1 MRSQPSADTKVQT
14 VLSVFGVQPLRIG
27 GTETFAR
34 ELSLQLGQRGW
45 KSVLCF
51 ETRPAEEVARFL
63 DLPNVSLEVLEDSS
77 GLNLKS
83 TSELATLLRRH
94 QPEILHLHFTGFV
107 GLFPWL
113 AKLLSVRKIFFTDH
127 SSRPANY
134 VPRRAPFWKRALVRL
149 INYPITRVVCVSQ
162 YGCHCMRTLD
172 LLDGQRY
179 ELVYNGVDLTRV
191 EPNPARG
198 VEFRRRFGVSDSS
211 KVIVQVSWI
220 IPEKGIPDLLEVAQ
234 IVVARDPQ
242 AHFIIVGDGPYRE
255 QYMKQT
261 GEMGLSDNVTWTG
274 LVKDPFGEGVFD
286 AADIVCQFS
295 RWEELFGWMIAEAM
309 AHEKPIV
316 ATRVGGIPELVVA
329 GDTGY
334 LVERDDPD
342 AAAEKLLSLLSDSD
356 LRSKMGAAGC
366 RRVQTNFNL
375 RQNVEQLVRTYQLQ

>member
-1 MRSQPSADTKVQT
+1 MHT

-51 ETRPAEEVARFL
+51 QSKPAEEVARFL
-63 DLPNVSLEVLEDSS
+63 DLPNVSLEVLEDTTGS
-77 GLNLKS
+77 NLGAARK
-83 TSELATLLRRH
+83 LATLLKRH
-94 QPEILHLHFTGFV
+94 KPDILHLHFTGFV

-113 AKLLSVRKIFFTDH
+113 ATLLSVKKVFFTDH

-134 VPRRAPFWKRALVRL
+134 TPHRAPFWKRALVRL
-149 INYPITRVVCVSQ
+149 INYPITRVVCVSK

-172 LLDGQRY
+172 LLESDRY

-198 VEFRRRFGVSDSS
+198 IEFRRRFGIPDSRS
-211 KVIVQVSWI
+211 VITQISWI
-220 IPEKGIPDLLEVAQ
+220 IPEKGIPDLLEVAK
-234 IVVARDPQ
+234 VVFARDQ
-242 AHFIIVGDGPYRE
+242 NAHFIIVGEGPYRE

-261 GEMGLSDNVTWTG
+261 REMGLSDNVTWTG
-274 LVKDPFGEGVFD
+274 LIMDPFGEGVFD

-309 AHEKPIV
+309 AHKKPIV
-316 ATRVGGIPELVVA
+316 ATHVGGIPELVA
-329 GDTGY
+329 NGESGY
-334 LVERDDPD
+334 LVERDNPTT
-342 AAAEKLLSLLSDSD
+342 AAEKLLNLLRDSN
-356 LRSKMGAAGC
+356 LRQKMGAEGC
-366 RRVQTNFNL
+366 RRVHATFNL
-375 RQNVEQLVRTYQLQ
+375 RQNVEQLIRSYQL